1 MRKRFVFFLVIASM
15 LRLET
20 VNTGQPVWE
29 LWGNPANVSYD
40 SEKHAWTNDNPA
52 HENLFRAMDAHDGVR
67 KHTLPERVPEKS
79 KVRITFNKDVASR
92 PEIFCAAVFFADGQ
106 KRRDVPSEFD
116 LPAKHGFTMK
126 GWDFSSSD
134 VASAIEAHRMLNPA
148 FELASN
154 VCPWNC
160 EFCFTEDDNPNGLKK
175 KLVGEMSLEERLK
188 LIDDAAALG
197 ARSINFIGAGEP
209 SIDPHFFTL
218 LERMREK
225 NITPIVY
232 TEGALRFTD
241 REFAKRVYDLSATV
255 VLKVNTL
262 KDDVYQNAI
271 VAGPA
276 GRKPP
281 RAQNYF
287 KDRNKSLE
295 VLMELGFNDC
305 TPTRLAFD
313 TIICQ
318 ENVSEITEIHRFA
331 RRNNI
336 FVLFVNYLP
345 SGRSAQVMH
354 NATSR
359 EKQFQVFEEMAV
371 IDREEFGIEH
381 RACFPYAGGVPCT
394 IRGLGLYVKIKGEV
408 FDCPGESQPMGNVQN
423 ESFAEIWEK
432 ARAITQNFDGG
443 CLPRQLFWDKNGQ
456 KITRTEIP
464 LKLIT

>member
-1 MRKRFVFFLVIASM
+1 MRRAFVLVLVVASM
-15 LRLET
+15 FKMET
-20 VNTGQPVWE
+20 IYAGEPMWD
-29 LWGNPANVSYD
+29 LWGNQNHISYN
-40 SEKHAWTNDNPA
+40 SETHEWVNNNPA
-52 HENLFRAMDAHDGVR
+52 GENLFRAMDLYDGVK
-67 KHTLPERVPEKS
+67 KHSLPERVPEKTE
-79 KVRITFNKDVASR
+79 VRISFNPVGPREEVFSAAM
-92 PEIFCAAVFFADGQ
+92 IFGGLR
-106 KRRDVPSEFD
+106 RRDVPVEFD

-126 GWDFSSSD
+126 GWDFTRAE
-134 VASAIEAHRMLNPA
+134 VASAIESHRMLNPA

-160 EFCFTEDDNPNGLKK
+160 EFCFTEDDNPTGLKK
-175 KLVGEMSLEERLK
+175 RLVGEMTLDERLK
-188 LIDDAAALG
+188 LIDEAAALG

-209 SIDPHFFTL
+209 SIDPHFFML
-218 LERMREK
+218 LARMREK
-225 NITPIVY
+225 GITPIVY

-241 REFAKRVYDLSATV
+241 REFAKRVYDLGATV

-262 KDDVYQNAI
+262 KNEAYQNAI

-287 KDRNKSLE
+287 QDRNKSLK
-295 VLMELGFNDC
+295 VLMETGFNDC
-305 TPTRLAFD
+305 VPTRLAFD

-318 ENVSEITEIHRFA
+318 ENVEEIAEVHRFA

-354 NATSR
+354 NAISR
-359 EKQFQVFEEMAV
+359 ERQFQVFEEMAV

-394 IRGLGLYVKIKGEV
+394 IRGLGLYVKIKGET
-408 FDCPGESQPMGNVQN
+408 FDCPGESQPMGNVRS
-423 ESFAEIWEK
+423 ESFAKIWEK
-432 ARAITQNFDGG
+432 ARANTQNFDGG
-443 CLPRQLFWDKNGQ
+443 CLPRQLFWERDGQ
-456 KITRTEIP
+456 KITRAEIP

>member
-1 MRKRFVFFLVIASM
+1 MRRVFVILLLVVSM
-15 LRLET
+15 FKMESVYAGTPSRD
-20 VNTGQPVWE
+20 
-29 LWGNPANVSYD
+29 LWGNPANIRYD
-40 SEKHAWTNDNPA
+40 VTSHEWINDNPA
-52 HENLFRAMDAHDGVR
+52 SENLFRAMDASEGIR
-67 KHTLPERVPEKS
+67 KHTLPERVPEKRRTIIVPRS
-79 KVRITFNKDVASR
+79 DISRR
-92 PEIFCAAVFFADGQ
+92 PEIFCAATFFTAGQ
-106 KRRDVPSEFD
+106 KRRDIPAEFD
-116 LPAKHGFTMK
+116 LSAKHGFTMK
-126 GWDFSSSD
+126 GWDFTSAE
-134 VASAIEAHRMLNPA
+134 VAQAIEAYRMLNPA
-148 FELASN
+148 YELASN

-160 EFCFTEDDNPNGLKK
+160 EFCFTEDDNPTGLKK
-175 KLVGEMSLEERLK
+175 RLVNEMSLEERLN
-188 LIDDAAALG
+188 LIDASAALG

-218 LERMREK
+218 LERMRDR

-241 REFAKRVYDLSATV
+241 CKFAQRVYDLGATV
-255 VLKVNTL
+255 VLKVNSL
-262 KDDVYQNAI
+262 KDETYQNAI

-281 RAQNYF
+281 RAQNYT
-287 KDRNKSLE
+287 KDRNKALE
-295 VLMELGFNDC
+295 LLMELGFNAC

-318 ENVSEITEIHRFA
+318 ENVNEITEIHRFA

-345 SGRSAQVMH
+345 SGRSTQVMH
-354 NATSR
+354 NAISR
-359 EKQFQVFEEMAV
+359 EQQFQVFEQMAT

-408 FDCPGESQPMGNVQN
+408 FDCPGEAAAMGNVRT
-423 ESFAEIWEK
+423 ESLAEVWEK

-443 CLPRQLFWDKNGQ
+443 CLPRQLFWERDGQ
-456 KITRTEIP
+456 KSTRAEIP
-464 LKLIT
+464 LRVIT